1 MTLASAFDLNCW
13 FLVILL
19 LKNILILIQKNIEE
33 LDQKVL
39 KQKVN
44 TQTCK
49 ITIIDLSSSDLNV
62 LCLRKNSKIVSQA
75 IQRCQLALVH

>member
-1 MTLASAFDLNCW
+1 MLITCNTFVKEY
-13 FLVILL
+13 F
-19 LKNILILIQKNIEE
+19 NINTK
-33 LDQKVL
+33 KYRGVRPKGAK